1 MIILDP
7 IAVSDPGVF
16 VSSNVPEDDYPAQ
29 SLTKVYLAGERVMN
43 VAAHLVYESKTGVS
57 SVVTLSIA
65 SPGIVTWVAHGQ
77 AAGTPVSFATT
88 GALPTGLVAGAT
100 YYVLNPAVNTFSLSA
115 TVGGAAIAL
124 TGSQSG
130 VQTASAGPN
139 VNKPLSD
146 VTYWLPKGATNRWKM
161 VDAYNNT
168 QTERAESIVLTLK
181 PQAIAQGIYL
191 GNLDAAEVVITSTD
205 PAAGVVYQQA
215 FSLIVSSS
223 GSSMYRWLFNRRRR
237 RTSFLALDLPL
248 YYNAAVTIAINNP
261 GGIAKCGMCCI
272 GPIEEIGGTEYGLG
286 RDFKDWSTT
295 KFNFDGTSETT
306 ERGYSKR
313 MSLDLII
320 DNDQIEYAQ
329 ERLEGLRQKTIV
341 YIGATIYGGLTV
353 VCGKFSSLKTVI
365 PSVTHSKMAMQI
377 EGTV

>member
-7 IAVSDPGVF
+7 IAVSGPGVF
-16 VSSNVPEDDYPAQ
+16 VSSNVPENDYPER
-29 SLTKVYLAGERVMN
+29 SLTKVYAAGERVIDLATHM
-43 VAAHLVYESKTGVS
+43 VSESKVGVGS
-57 SVVTLSIA
+57 TVTLSVA
-65 SPGIVTWVAHGQ
+65 SPGIVNWAAHGQ
-77 AAGTPVSFATT
+77 VAGTPISFATT

-115 TVGGAAIAL
+115 TVGGAAIAT

-130 VQTASAGPN
+130 VHTASAGLN

-146 VTYWLPKGATNRWKM
+146 STYWLSKGATNRWKM
-161 VDAYNNT
+161 LDAYNNT
-168 QTERAESIVLTLK
+168 QTENPESIVQTFK

-191 GNLDAAEVVITSTD
+191 GNLEAAEVVITSTD
-205 PAAGVVYQQA
+205 PTAGVVYQQT
-215 FSLIVSSS
+215 FSLLVSSS
-223 GSSMYRWLFNRRRR
+223 GSSMYRWLFNRLRRK
-237 RTSFLALDLPL
+237 TSFLSLDLPL
-248 YYNAAVTIAINNP
+248 YYAATVTIAINNP

-320 DNDQIEYAQ
+320 DADQIEYAQ
-329 ERLEGLRQKTIV
+329 ERLEGLRQKTII
-341 YIGATIYGGLTV
+341 YIGGAIYGGLTV
-353 VCGKFSSLKTVI
+353 VCGKFSSLKSVI
-365 PSVTHSKMAMQI
+365 AGVTHSKMAMQI

>member
-16 VSSNVPEDDYPAQ
+16 VSSNVPEDDYPAH
-29 SLTKVYLAGERVMN
+29 SLTKVYAAGERVMN
-43 VAAHLVYESKTGVS
+43 AVAHLIYESKTGVS
-57 SVVTLSIA
+57 STVTLSVA
-65 SPGIVTWVAHGQ
+65 SPGIVTWAAHGQ
-77 AAGTPVSFATT
+77 VAGTPISFATT

-115 TVGGAAIAL
+115 TVGGAAIAT

-130 VQTASAGPN
+130 VHTASAGPN

-146 VTYWLPKGATNRWKM
+146 STYWLSKGATNRWKM
-161 VDAYNNT
+161 LDAYNNT
-168 QTERAESIVLTLK
+168 QTENPESIVQTFK

-205 PAAGVVYQQA
+205 PAAGVVYQQT
-215 FSLIVSSS
+215 FSLLVSSS
-223 GSSMYRWLFNRRRR
+223 GSSMYRWLFNRLRRK
-237 RTSFLALDLPL
+237 TSFLSLDLPL
-248 YYNAAVTIAINNP
+248 YYAATVTIAINNP

-295 KFNFDGTSETT
+295 KFNFDGTSETK

-313 MSLDLII
+313 MSLDLIV

-329 ERLEGLRQKTIV
+329 ERMEGLRQKTIV
-341 YIGATIYGGLTV
+341 YIGATIYGGFTV
-353 VCGKFSSLKTVI
+353 VCGKFSSLKSVI
-365 PSVTHSKMAMQI
+365 AGVTHSKMAMQI

>member
-29 SLTKVYLAGERVMN
+29 SLTKVYAVGERVMDA
-43 VAAHLVYESKTGVS
+43 AAHLIYESKTGMS
-57 SVVTLSIA
+57 SIVTLSIA
-65 SPGIVTWVAHGQ
+65 SPGVVNWVAHGQ
-77 AAGTPVSFATT
+77 VAGTPVSFATT
-88 GALPTGLVAGAT
+88 GTLLTGLVAGST
-100 YYVLNPAVNTFSLSA
+100 YYVLNPTPNAFNVSA

-130 VQTASAGPN
+130 VHTASAGLN

-146 VTYWLPKGATNRWKM
+146 TTYWLSKGATNRWKM
-161 VDAYNNT
+161 VDTYNNT
-168 QTERAESIVLTLK
+168 QTVRAESIVLTVN
-181 PQAIAQGIYL
+181 PRAIAQGIYL

-205 PAAGVVYQQA
+205 PMAGVVYQQTT
-215 FSLIVSSS
+215 SLIVSSS
-223 GSSMYRWLFNRRRR
+223 LSSMYRWLFNRRRR
-237 RTSFLALDLPL
+237 KTSFLALDLPL
-248 YYNAAVTIAINNP
+248 YYNAAVTITINNP

-306 ERGYSKR
+306 ERGFSKR

-320 DNDQIEYAQ
+320 DNDQIEYAH
-329 ERLEGLRQKTIV
+329 ERMEGLRQKTIV
-341 YIGATIYGGLTV
+341 YIGAAVYGGFTV
-353 VCGKFSSLKTVI
+353 VCGKFSSLKSIIAGFTQ
-365 PSVTHSKMAMQI
+365 SKMAMQI

>member
-7 IAVSDPGVF
+7 IGVSNSGVF

-29 SLTKVYLAGERVMN
+29 SLTKVYAAGERVMN
-43 VAAHLVYESKTGVS
+43 AAAHLIYESKTGVS
-57 SVVTLSIA
+57 SVVTLTIA
-65 SPGIVTWVAHGQ
+65 SPGVINWTAHGQ
-77 AAGTPVSFATT
+77 VAGTPVSFAPT

-100 YYVLNPAVNTFSLSA
+100 YYVLSPTPNAFNVSA

-130 VQTASAGPN
+130 VHTASAGPN

-146 VTYWLPKGATNRWKM
+146 VAYWLPKGATNRWKM

-191 GNLDAAEVVITSTD
+191 GNLDAVEVVITSTD
-205 PAAGVVYQQA
+205 PAAGVVYQQTS
-215 FSLIVSSS
+215 SLIVSSS
-223 GSSMYRWLFNRRRR
+223 GSSLYRWLFNRRRR

-248 YYNAAVTIAINNP
+248 YYNTAVTIAINNP

-272 GPIEEIGGTEYGLG
+272 GPIEEIGGTEFGLG

-329 ERLEGLRQKTIV
+329 ERMEGLRQKTIV
-341 YIGATIYGGLTV
+341 YIGAAIYGGFTV